1 MKVRYLLALALLICG
16 SLLATCSPSA
26 GSDEPQPP
34 EIAYGQD
41 VCDACGMIL
50 DEPKFA
56 AATLLAD
63 GETRKFDD
71 IGDMFVYHMDHP
83 DQQVQAWF
91 VHDHGGEKWLRA
103 EKAFFVM
110 SDSIATPM
118 GHGLAAFADQAAAE
132 AFAAQLG
139 GQALNFDE
147 ARAQIHVKVH
157 G

>member
-1 MKVRYLLALALLICG
+1 MKPRYLLASVLLIGG
-16 SLLATCSPSA
+16 SLLATCSPPA
-26 GSDEPQPP
+26 NPDEPQPP

-56 AATLLAD
+56 AATLLTS

-83 DQQVQAWF
+83 DQQVQVWF
-91 VHDHGGEKWLRA
+91 VHDYSTEKWARA

-118 GHGLAAFADQAAAE
+118 GHGLAAFADPVEAE
-132 AFAAQLG
+132 AFAAQVG
-139 GQALNFDE
+139 GRALDFDE
-147 ARAQIHVKVH
+147 ARAEIHMKVH

>member
-1 MKVRYLLALALLICG
+1 MKMRFLLASVLLIAG
-16 SLLATCSPSA
+16 FVLTTCSPSS
-26 GSDEPQPP
+26 GGGEPAPP
-34 EIAYGQD
+34 DIAYRQD
-41 VCDACGMIL
+41 ICEACGMIIG
-50 DEPKFA
+50 EAKFA
-56 AATLLAD
+56 AATLLTN

-91 VHDHGGEKWLRA
+91 VHDYSTEKWARA

-118 GHGLAAFADQAAAE
+118 GHGLAAFADPVEAE
-132 AFAAQLG
+132 AFAAQVG
-139 GQALNFDE
+139 GRALDFDE
-147 ARAQIHVKVH
+147 ARAEIHMKVH